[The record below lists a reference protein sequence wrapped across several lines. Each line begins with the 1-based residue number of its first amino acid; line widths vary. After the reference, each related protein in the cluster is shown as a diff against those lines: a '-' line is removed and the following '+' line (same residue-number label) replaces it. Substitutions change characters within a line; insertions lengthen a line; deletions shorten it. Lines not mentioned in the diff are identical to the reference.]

1 MRMNYVL
8 DCADPDKLAEFWA
21 AALGL
26 ERSGSG
32 APYVSLREPRT
43 GRPELLLQQ
52 VPEPKQ
58 GKNRMHPDLRVT
70 DSAAEV
76 ARLAGLGATVL
87 RGPYDDEGH
96 LTTVMA
102 DPEGNEFC
110 VIVSP
115 AGWWPEQPA

>member
-1 MRMNYVL
+1 MRINYVL
-8 DCADPDKLAEFWA
+8 DCADPDKLADFWA

-32 APYVSLREPRT
+32 PPYVSLREPGT

-52 VPEPKQ
+52 VPEPRQ

-70 DSAAEV
+70 DGAAEV

-87 RGPYDDEGH
+87 RGPFDDEGH

-115 AGWWPEQPA
+115 AGWWPE